1 MANILQEL
9 INKEEWESLSNII
22 EATLKEAKLKKEKC
36 MENNRLSLIT
46 AGYNILN
53 GRNAKALALD
63 GKEIPGQISITHDSH
78 LDGCNYRRVTVIFNV
93 PDEESIEKK
102 AEDEFNEIKERVYTL
117 YNRVIYGAL
126 RGSEEVAKEMGGL
139 TVGYS
144 EYGINRISLM
154 TDIAN
159 FAFNTHP
166 RILWGITEK
175 DIKRTGDPTLEFRGV
190 DNKNNAHCPVCGALE
205 GDIHKPFCS
214 GIGDYCG

>member
-1 MANILQEL
+1 METITQEM
-9 INKEEWESLSNII
+9 IDEGWENFSNKIEETFE
-22 EATLKEAKLKKEKC
+22 KAKLKKETK
-36 MENNRLSLIT
+36 MENHRLSLIEV
-46 AGYNILN
+46 N
-53 GRNAKALALD
+53 GFLLSGTPKQTLLALD
-63 GKEIPGQISITHDSH
+63 GKEIPGQIGIRQIVSD
-78 LDGCNYRRVTVIFNV
+78 RRGFKVVTVAFDV

-166 RILWGITEK
+166 RILWGITET
-175 DIKRTGDPTLEFRGV
+175 DIGSTGDPTLEFRGV